1 MFPFSYFTPAISRIS
16 LMESLFV
23 ATQKQSAHELSD
35 ATSPWRQ
42 DIKFVVS
49 LLQDKLIYTQ
59 IALKV

>member
-1 MFPFSYFTPAISRIS
+1 
-16 LMESLFV
+16 MESLFV
-23 ATQKQSAHELSD
+23 AAQKQSAHELSD